1 MPSDVTPRF
10 WYDPAL
16 PFAEARSI
24 ADGRRICYAP
34 HSHESFSLGIITG
47 GRSTYVN
54 GRLCERVGPGAVVI
68 MNPEEVHACNPL
80 EDSPWSYRML
90 YLDTAW
96 LAGRQQELG
105 FAGDRGFRPSA
116 TRLSHAPGL
125 YRATAALCR
134 LLDEPAAELLAKEA
148 ALVGFVADLHDHLD
162 PPPECRAEVHR
173 PLARAAEFIRDNYTR
188 SLRLDDICAA
198 AGLSQSH
205 LIRAFKGQY
214 GMTPH
219 AYLVNRRIQFCRAR
233 LRQGRPIAE
242 VALEAGF
249 ADQAHLQRAFKRHVA
264 ATPGQYRR

>member
-1 MPSDVTPRF
+1 MPSDTTPRF

-24 ADGRRICYAP
+24 ADGRQICYAP

-54 GRLCERVGPGAVVI
+54 GRLRERVGPGAVVI
-68 MNPEEVHACNPL
+68 MNPEEVHACNPV
-80 EDSPWSYRML
+80 EDLPWSYRML

-96 LAGRQQELG
+96 LACRQKELG
-105 FAGDRGFRPSA
+105 FTGEGGFRPSA

-134 LLDEPAAELLAKEA
+134 LLDDSTAGCLAKEA
-148 ALVGFVADLHDHLD
+148 ALVGFVADVHDHLD
-162 PPPECRAEVHR
+162 PPPARHAEVRR
-173 PLARAAEFIRDNYTR
+173 PLARAAEFISDNFTR
-188 SLRLDDICAA
+188 NLRLDDICAA

-219 AYLVNRRIQFCRAR
+219 AYLINRRIQFSRAR
-233 LRQGRPIAE
+233 LRQGLPIAD